1 MSMRVAVQ
9 MDPMDGVNIH
19 GDSSF
24 ALMLSA
30 QTRGYD
36 IWHYDVET
44 LTLDANDRLTA
55 FAHPVFDVQRVAGG
69 HYRFG
74 DAKRIDLGSD
84 IDVVLMRQDPP
95 FHVGYITATHL
106 LERIE
111 HETLVVNNPVSVR
124 NAPEKVM
131 VLDYRRFMPPTL
143 ITRSTEEVREFQ
155 REHGAVVIKPLHGNG
170 GKAIFKVEADGSNL
184 GALFEV
190 FNTTWPEPHMVQPF
204 LPDVAKGD
212 KRIVLVDG
220 EVAGA
225 INRRPGEGEFR
236 SNLAVGGSAEA
247 TELTAREEEIC
258 EALKPRLKELG
269 LIFVGIDVIGGQWLT
284 EINVTSPTGIVAIDR
299 FNGTDTPGKIWDV
312 CADWAATRS
321 SFYAQAKELE
331 QKLYDALIPGTPQ
344 IKVAKLIYDVF
355 GSASEWNE
363 ESLINEA
370 LDRLIHR
377 KNVRHEG
384 FVYRWP
390 YSEIKRMS

>member
-1 MSMRVAVQ
+1 MTLRVAVQ
-9 MDPMDGVNIH
+9 MDPMDGINIH

-30 QTRGYD
+30 QSRGYS
-36 IWHYDVET
+36 IWHYDVGT
-44 LTLDANDRLTA
+44 LSLDADDRLSA
-55 FAHPVFDVQRVAGG
+55 VAHPVHDLQRVAGA

-74 DAKRIDLGSD
+74 EAQKIDLGR
-84 IDVVLMRQDPP
+84 DVDVLLMRQDPP

-111 HETLVVNNPVSVR
+111 HETLVVNNPASVR

-143 ITRSTEEVREFQ
+143 ITRSADEVREFQ
-155 REHGAVVIKPLHGNG
+155 KIHGAVVVKPLHGNG
-170 GKAIFKVEADGSNL
+170 GKAIFRVPAEGDNL

-212 KRIVLVDG
+212 KRIVLIDG

-247 TELTAREEEIC
+247 TELTPREQEIC
-258 EALKPRLKELG
+258 AAMGPRLKELG
-269 LIFVGIDVIGGQWLT
+269 LIFVGIDVIGGEWLT

-299 FNGTDTPGKIWDV
+299 FNGTDTPSQIWD
-312 CADWAATRS
+312 AIER
-321 SFYAQAKELE
+321 
-331 QKLYDALIPGTPQ
+331 
-344 IKVAKLIYDVF
+344 
-355 GSASEWNE
+355 
-363 ESLINEA
+363 
-370 LDRLIHR
+370 RL
-377 KNVRHEG
+377 
-384 FVYRWP
+384 
-390 YSEIKRMS
+390 KR